1 MRSGGNSYYN
11 MTSLKRVIKNGW
23 SAFWRNIALSLATI
37 FIMVTVLSL
46 VTFLFFLRPVSS
58 ILISDIEKK
67 VDVSV
72 YFKEDVSEDDIV
84 QVESEVSRI
93 PQVSEVEYVSKDDA
107 LNAFVDKHKDDPVLI
122 DSLTEVGYN
131 PFLASLNIKAQ
142 DASQYEQIT
151 KFLETGQFKDLI
163 DNVDYY
169 QRKPVIDKVYAMTS
183 GANRIGLLFSLIF
196 GLIAVLIAFNTIRI
210 AIHNSSEEISIMR
223 LVGASDW
230 FVRGPFLVQ
239 GIIVGLIS
247 AFISLLI
254 AFLASWA
261 LDSKISGLIPDVSIL
276 RIFLSN
282 ILYIFLIQLAAG
294 IILGV
299 LSSLIAVRKYLKI

>member
-1 MRSGGNSYYN
+1 
-11 MTSLKRVIKNGW
+11 MTSLRRIIRSGW

-46 VTFLFFLRPVSS
+46 VTFLFFLRPVSD
-58 ILISDIEKK
+58 ILIADVEKK

-84 QVESEVSRI
+84 QVESEVSKI
-93 PQVSEVEYVSKDDA
+93 AQVSEVEYVSKDE
-107 LNAFVDKHKDDPVLI
+107 AFDIFVERHKDDPILI
-122 DSLTEVGYN
+122 ESLTEVGYN
-131 PFLASLNIKAQ
+131 PFLASLNIKAKE
-142 DASQYEQIT
+142 ASQYEEIT

-183 GANRIGLLFSLIF
+183 GANRIGILFSLIF

-247 AFISLLI
+247 AFISLFI
-254 AFLASWA
+254 TFVASWV
-261 LDSKISGLIPDVSIL
+261 LDARISGLIPDVSTL
-276 RIFLSN
+276 HIFVSN
-282 ILYIFLIQLAAG
+282 ILNIFLIQLAAG
-294 IILGV
+294 IGLGFV
-299 LSSLIAVRKYLKI
+299 SSLIAVRKYLKI

>member
-1 MRSGGNSYYN
+1 
-11 MTSLKRVIKNGW
+11 MTSLRRIIRSGW

-46 VTFLFFLRPVSS
+46 VTFLFFLRPVSD
-58 ILISDIEKK
+58 ILIADVEKK

-84 QVESEVSRI
+84 QVESEVSKI
-93 PQVSEVEYVSKDDA
+93 AQVSEVEYVSKDE
-107 LNAFVDKHKDDPVLI
+107 AFDIFVERHKDDPILI
-122 DSLTEVGYN
+122 ESLTEVGYN
-131 PFLASLNIKAQ
+131 PFLASLNIKAKE
-142 DASQYEQIT
+142 ASQYEEIT

-183 GANRIGLLFSLIF
+183 GANRIGILFSLIF

-247 AFISLLI
+247 AFISLFI
-254 AFLASWA
+254 TFGASWV
-261 LDSKISGLIPDVSIL
+261 LDARISGLIPDVSTL
-276 RIFLSN
+276 HIFVSN
-282 ILYIFLIQLAAG
+282 ILNIFLIQLAAG
-294 IILGV
+294 IGLGFV
-299 LSSLIAVRKYLKI
+299 SSLIAVRKYLKI